1 MRRGRRSPVVTV
13 ASDGLG
19 AGPCAGGISLVG
31 GDAGAGLHVLV
42 AVVRGRIKAWRRPL
56 PDGAAPY
63 LWPSAHGRWGKSFR
77 SVSEAPAWAVTGFL
91 ILGRGAVGFRPGL
104 APRRQ
109 APSAMFP
116 RST

>member
-56 PDGAAPY
+56 PDGDVPQEHLRVTADGP
-63 LWPSAHGRWGKSFR
+63 GT
-77 SVSEAPAWAVTGFL
+77 VSEGPITMELEG
-91 ILGRGAVGFRPGL
+91 P
-104 APRRQ
+104 
-109 APSAMFP
+109 
-116 RST
+116 